1 MPLSE
6 HEQRVLRQIER
17 QFDQGRGPLRSLG
30 RPTDAR
36 HAVRNVRRSIAG
48 LALGLLALSLSFAS
62 SWVIGL
68 IGFVIMLAS
77 AMTLVQS
84 LRWLGRERWRQ
95 LLMEQ
100 GAKGGPGGR
109 AFWRGRPGRGGNGT
123 GQP

>member
-17 QFDQGRGPLRSLG
+17 QFDQERGLVRSLG

-48 LALGLLALSLSFAS
+48 LVLGLLALSLSFAS
-62 SWVIGL
+62 SWVVGL

-95 LLMEQ
+95 LVTEQ
-100 GAKGGPGGR
+100 GAKGGPGRR
-109 AFWRGRPGRGGNGT
+109 AFWWGRPGRGGNGT
-123 GQP
+123 GET